1 MSQAISNW
9 FKEKIVDKVTIAIQ
23 ANGGVLDN
31 TFVSGDQEANTIKFP
46 IANGTPS
53 LYKLTGAIE
62 PVPVSSPGL
71 STVQIAMDDYEGT
84 EFWRT
89 QDAYKAG
96 PNEQATLAELL
107 PVRFQPGE
115 SYHVISRGDVDALSY
130 LSHAINGVSH
140 FDFVGISTWC
150 IARPDLEQIA
160 AWLDAGRIEHFE
172 LYAGEIFPSQYG
184 DEHEQMLKMV
194 ADYDC
199 KLVIAKNHSKVT
211 LASNY
216 ADDYHLVVEGSA
228 NVNTNPRIEQAAI
241 HCGRELFDFYREFFN
256 GLRSIDRSTK
266 SH

>member
-1 MSQAISNW
+1 MMINGLFDDFEQSDVAAILRSRQSELQADG
-9 FKEKIVDKVTIAIQ
+9 VARAIKTTNRTKLRR
-23 ANGGVLDN
+23 AN
-31 TFVSGDQEANTIKFP
+31 SE
-46 IANGTPS
+46 
-53 LYKLTGAIE
+53 
-62 PVPVSSPGL
+62 
-71 STVQIAMDDYEGT
+71 
-84 EFWRT
+84 
-89 QDAYKAG
+89 
-96 PNEQATLAELL
+96 ATLAELL